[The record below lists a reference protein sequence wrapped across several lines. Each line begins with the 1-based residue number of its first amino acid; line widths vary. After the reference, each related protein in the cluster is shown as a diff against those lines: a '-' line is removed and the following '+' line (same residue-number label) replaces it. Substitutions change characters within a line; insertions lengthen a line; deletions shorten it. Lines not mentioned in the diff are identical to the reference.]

1 MKPIPKWLVVFLQN
15 KVELKMSDLLDIS
28 CLFFVALLTVCIFSK
43 EYLRYFIIILTVFYY
58 FIGNGI
64 LGNILA
70 KPLKSET
77 SDIQACAN
85 TDGIIL
91 LGAGLNNAYKQL
103 EPSLAAYDRILKTV
117 EVYNK
122 YPQKIFITGGVPTG
136 ETISEAETYAKKLEN
151 LGIAKTNII
160 LEKRSKNTYQNA
172 RFTKEL
178 LDNKSGTYCL
188 ITGGIHYRRAK
199 IIFDE
204 YDINTISLAS
214 SKLTTNIKILPSAYN
229 FYITQRIIH
238 EYFGIVKAYL

>member
-1 MKPIPKWLVVFLQN
+1 
-15 KVELKMSDLLDIS
+15 MSNLLDIG
-28 CLFFVALLTVCIFSK
+28 CLFFLALLIVCILSK
-43 EYLRYFIIILTVFYY
+43 GYLRYFIIILTVFYY
-58 FIGNGI
+58 LIGSGV

-70 KPLKSET
+70 RPLKSET
-77 SDIQACAN
+77 SNIQACAN

-91 LGAGLNNAYKQL
+91 LGAGLNNAYGQL
-103 EPSLAAYDRILKTV
+103 EPSLGAYDRILKAV

-122 YPQKIFITGGVPTG
+122 YPQKIIVTGGVPTG
-136 ETISEAETYAKKLEN
+136 ETISEAEVYAKKLEN
-151 LGIAKTNII
+151 SGVPKTDII

-172 RFTKEL
+172 QFTRKL

-199 IIFDE
+199 IIFDKL
-204 YDINTISLAS
+204 DISTISLAS
-214 SKLTTNIKILPSAYN
+214 SKLTTNTKILPSAYN